1 MLYLLSYAGASYS
14 IVPGGFARFG
24 RQIGHAIDVIGL
36 LFMLAAALTVGTPM
50 PKLEGESLS
59 GHKEVLPDAARGK
72 VTLVAMGFTYES
84 RRPVEA
90 WTKRFRQEFGQ
101 NPETAFFEV
110 PMISGMARL
119 AKLFIDSG
127 MRRGTAKEDHDK
139 VITVYGGASDWKQR
153 LAVADT
159 DAAYLILLDREGR
172 VRWRHAGLFAEN
184 VWPELKEATEAA
196 LQAGQ

>member
-1 MLYLLSYAGASYS
+1 MELSYADATYVILSC
-14 IVPGGFARFG
+14 GFMGFL
-24 RQIGHAIDVIGL
+24 RQIGHARGVIGL
-36 LFMLAAALTVGTPM
+36 TFMLAAALTVGTPM

-59 GHKEVLPDAARGK
+59 GHKAVLPDAAKGK
-72 VTLVAMGFTYES
+72 VTLVAIGFTYES
-84 RRPVEA
+84 RRPVEV
-90 WTKRFRQEFGQ
+90 WTKRFRQEFGS

-127 MRRGTAKEDHDK
+127 MRRGTPKEDHDK

-153 LAVADT
+153 LAVEDT
-159 DAAYLILLDREGR
+159 DIAYLILLDREGK
-172 VRWRHAGLFAEN
+172 VRWRHSGLFAESI
-184 VWPELKEATEAA
+184 WPELKEATEAA